1 MSCRNTAR
9 RGLGVIFA
17 AILMT
22 APAAIADDQE
32 SSDEEERRERM
43 RDAAWMPSGG
53 FSFGAYT
60 QSISGQTAS
69 STATITPGSGDSFI
83 SEIVGFEGKL
93 YTPLRLDDAPAKP
106 RIFLSGGAHIP
117 LADGLIGER
126 IEANFDLAP
135 SGGPNP
141 NPEFQQNCAEFIP
154 DLQGNP
160 APGQTC
166 SLRVRN
172 RTTINALWFAGFGLD
187 LTLPV
192 WEDQFHILPAV
203 EYYGMSVQ
211 SVGEFRRT
219 TAGNP
224 GVNDFI
230 EIADAVGDAEI
241 YHGISPS
248 ITFLVDVYE
257 DGPVRWSMFMRARYI
272 FYLDDPDVTSSSNL
286 GTNTINFTAG
296 IDDKAPAATAGFQ
309 VTWTGKRQ
317 RGGRR

>member
-1 MSCRNTAR
+1 
-9 RGLGVIFA
+9 
-17 AILMT
+17 MT
-22 APAAIADDQE
+22 ATVAIADDQIADDQE
-32 SSDEEERRERM
+32 TNEQEERRERL

-60 QSISGQTAS
+60 QSISGNTAS
-69 STATITPGSGDSFI
+69 STATITPGSGDSYI
-83 SEIVGFEGKL
+83 SEILGFEGKL
-93 YTPLRLDDAPAKP
+93 YTPLRLEDAPAKP
-106 RIFLSGGAHIP
+106 RIFLTGGVHIP

-126 IEANFDLAP
+126 IEANFDRAP

-141 NPEFQQNCAEFIP
+141 NPAFLQNCAVTIP
-154 DLQGNP
+154 DLNGNP
-160 APGQTC
+160 SDGQTC
-166 SLRVRN
+166 SLRIRN
-172 RTTINALWFAGFGLD
+172 RATINALWFAGFGVD
-187 LTLPV
+187 LTLPI
-192 WEDQFHILPAV
+192 WEDQFHIMPSV

-230 EIADAVGDAEI
+230 EIADSVGDAET

-272 FYLDDPDVTSSSNL
+272 FYLDDPDVTSSSSL

-309 VTWTGKRQ
+309 VTWTGKRR